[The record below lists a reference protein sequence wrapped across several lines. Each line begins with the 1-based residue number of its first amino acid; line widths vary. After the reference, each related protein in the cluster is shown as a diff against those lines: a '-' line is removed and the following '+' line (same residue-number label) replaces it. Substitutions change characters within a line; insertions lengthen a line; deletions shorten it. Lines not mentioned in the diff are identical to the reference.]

1 MQSIDFLQI
10 DVQGADLDVL
20 QGALNILKSVLAI
33 QIEVEFNP
41 LYQGQPLF
49 RDVDRFLSE
58 QGFSIFDLGAVSRN
72 RARSPI
78 CSGRGKH
85 SGQILWGDA
94 FYLRDL
100 LAESGNPDLKTPEN
114 LFKLAC
120 VADALSFPDYSI
132 EILEYLTLNYG
143 HDPKYNFADTIVL
156 ALKQVPDLQ
165 NYNLSDL
172 PLIKSLEKFLT
183 PGIWD

>member
-1 MQSIDFLQI
+1 VQSIDFLQI

-78 CSGRGKH
+78 CSGRRKH